1 MEQAFC
7 EGPSMDDDFV
17 HLLETRPDR
26 FAASMLKSQK
36 AQVQRREQERQNLIH
51 AECQAQREQ
60 VLAAQWNFFKTAL
73 KSDHLE
79 LVKVKNVPSA
89 VKNKLHQKTVSA
101 RKQQADAGQRATQ
114 GYQDPEL
121 FLRKKIGKWEHQ
133 NI

>member
-1 MEQAFC
+1 
-7 EGPSMDDDFV
+7 MDDDFV

-26 FAASMLKSQK
+26 FATSMLKSQK
-36 AQVQRREQERQNLIH
+36 AQVQRKEQERQNLIH

-60 VLAAQWNFFKTAL
+60 VLSAQWNFFKTAL

-79 LVKVKNVPSA
+79 LAKVKNVPMA
-89 VKNKLHQKTVSA
+89 VKSKLHQKTVSA
-101 RKQQADAGQRATQ
+101 RKQQADAGQRATN

-121 FLRKKIGKWEHQ
+121 FLRNKIGKLETQ